1 MNLNTER
8 QVFDYGIYKNHTGR
22 GKVSD
27 GYKRRYTDHRCTQS
41 GGIRR
46 RAHAVNIPNPS
57 ITNRDIPELPDK
69 NQELLVYCRSGQ
81 RSKIAAKKLDILG
94 YQNIK
99 DFGGILDWKYEVE

>member
-22 GKVSD
+22 GKYLMDTRDDILIIDVRNPEEFAE
-27 GYKRRYTDHRCTQS
+27 GTFR
-41 GGIRR
+41 
-46 RAHAVNIPNPS
+46 HAVNIPNPS

-81 RSKIAAKKLDILG
+81 RSKLPPKSWTSWGIKISRISAASWTG
-94 YQNIK
+94 NMR
-99 DFGGILDWKYEVE
+99 